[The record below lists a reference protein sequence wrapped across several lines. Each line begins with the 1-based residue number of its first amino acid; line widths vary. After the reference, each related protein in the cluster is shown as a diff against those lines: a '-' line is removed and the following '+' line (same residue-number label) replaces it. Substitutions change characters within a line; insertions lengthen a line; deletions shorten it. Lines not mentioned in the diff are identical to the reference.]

1 MKSDDDEVL
10 YDFVTSR
17 YPSLRRSA
25 FLMCGDWAAAED
37 HTQAVL
43 ARLVSGT
50 QRGTV
55 DDPDAQ
61 VYADLMASYQHRP
74 ARREHVFV
82 AAPRVDDAPEG
93 AGSEPSDEAVRQ
105 PAPGAAADDGEAPA
119 GDPIR
124 TVLVLDAL
132 HKLSPRCR
140 AVLVLRHWDGFAVDE
155 TADMLGLGDARV
167 EAYEAAGLSALEHL
181 LTETATPST
190 DKTETPAGAR

>member
-1 MKSDDDEVL
+1 MKSDDETL
-10 YDFVTSR
+10 YDFVSSR

-25 FLMCGDWAAAED
+25 FLMCGDWSAAEE

-43 ARLVSGT
+43 ARLVSDSR
-50 QRGTV
+50 RGAV

-61 VYADLMASYQHRP
+61 VYADLMAGHQHRP
-74 ARREHVFV
+74 RRREHIFV
-82 AAPRVDDAPEG
+82 APPGAPDVERSAESGTAAGEPALPEG
-93 AGSEPSDEAVRQ
+93 DMDADGYGSPADDSEPESD
-105 PAPGAAADDGEAPA
+105 

-155 TADMLGLGDARV
+155 TADMLGLADSRV
-167 EAYEAAGLSALEHL
+167 EAYETAGLAALDHL
-181 LTETATPST
+181 LT
-190 DKTETPAGAR
+190 PAAAR